1 MVVVVVS
8 FVVVVVVVVVVALF
22 TLVII
27 PSHSPIQAYT
37 LHVANCGLRTYRLL
51 MYSMFNNSE

>member
-8 FVVVVVVVVVVALF
+8 FVVVVVVALF

-27 PSHSPIQAYT
+27 PSHSPIKAYF
-37 LHVANCGLRTYRLL
+37 ACCKLRTSYL
-51 MYSMFNNSE
+51 SFI